1 MIKFKDNW
9 VLWQI
14 VFVYGVFILIGQY
27 IVQRPAISNA
37 TAVAALIAGAV
48 MAARYSGEAYRIL
61 FKEKRGKNGAHYAIL
76 GVAEFGYGLV
86 YSGCY
91 RLLWNHM
98 GQPDAWVGTVWSSLG
113 LLMIAKGAFRLAI
126 TPDEVT
132 PVHRFPEG
140 FKMVALLAFG
150 LIVGIVIGTNLGMM
164 R

>member
-1 MIKFKDNW
+1 MIKIRGNW
-9 VLWQI
+9 LLWRVIMIYAIFMI
-14 VFVYGVFILIGQY
+14 VGQY
-27 IVQRPAISNA
+27 FIPRHAISNA
-37 TAVAALIAGAV
+37 TAVCALIAGAV
-48 MAARYSGEAYRIL
+48 MAARYSGEAYRVL
-61 FKEKRGKNGAHYAIL
+61 FKEKRGNNGAHSAIL

-86 YSGCY
+86 YSGAY

-113 LLMIAKGAFRLAI
+113 LFAIAKGAYRLAV

-150 LIVGIVIGTNLGMM
+150 LIVGMVIGTNLGMM